1 LAPLPAGADDEH
13 VQVSYDKG
21 ILEVVID
28 LKDKDR
34 LSRRPRW
41 ALATA

>member
-13 VQVSYDKG
+13 VQASYDKG
-21 ILEVVID
+21 ILEVVVD
-28 LKDKDR
+28 RQDKDR

-41 ALATA
+41 AFATA